1 MADTTRIEWTQSTF
15 NPWVGCVKVSEGCAH
30 CYAEVSTPARRS
42 RAQELPLWGPDAARR
57 MTSADYWKQPYQ
69 WDRQAAKAG
78 EQRRVFCAS
87 LADVFE
93 GYGGQMIGKDGLP
106 LWWRVGG
113 DSLCQCAERPGPD
126 WEPYTM
132 AEARAELFGVIEQT
146 PNLTWQ
152 LLTKRPENMTR
163 YAPAHWGHGWP
174 ANVWAGTSVENQR
187 RADERIPH
195 LLRVPASVRF
205 LSAEPLLGPISL
217 RGLRPGCYCAGYCES
232 CDPPGCDGD
241 CGGVSPGVQWV
252 IVGGE
257 SGHQAR
263 HCNLDWVR
271 HIVRQCQRA
280 GVACFVKQMGGN
292 PTEGRAY
299 EGISEAHLIYQD
311 AKGGDPDEWPAD
323 LRVRQFPGDAPPP
336 AQPTLFPGQDEGPY
350 HDRI

>member
-1 MADTTRIEWTQSTF
+1 MADTTAIQWTHSTF
-15 NPWVGCVKVSEGCAH
+15 NPWVGCSKVSEGCAH

-174 ANVWAGTSVENQR
+174 ANVWAGCSVENQR

-195 LLRVPASVRF
+195 LLRVPAKVRF
-205 LSAEPLLGPISL
+205 LSAEPLLGEIVF
-217 RGLRPGCYCAGYCES
+217 RYAWRPGGNHAGAFGADALRIMREQGHGI
-232 CDPPGCDGD
+232 D
-241 CGGVSPGVQWV
+241 WV

-257 SGHQAR
+257 SGQQAR
-263 HCNLDWVR
+263 ACHLEWVR
-271 HIVRQCQRA
+271 SLVRQCRGA
-280 GVACFVKQMGGN
+280 GVAVFVKQLGGN
-292 PTEGRAY
+292 AIDRGACGEV
-299 EGISEAHLIYQD
+299 HLRHID
-311 AKGGDPDEWPAD
+311 GKGGDPDEWPAD

-336 AQPTLFPGQDEGPY
+336 ALFPGQDEGPY